1 MVRILVRVQPGASKD
16 EIAGWE
22 NGTLR
27 VRLRARAVE
36 GKANR
41 SLLEFLAEALGLRP
55 YQVGLS
61 KGERSREKLIDIDL
75 PSMEDVEARLGSR
88 HL

>member
-22 NGTLR
+22 DGSLK

-41 SLLEFLAEALGLRP
+41 SLLEFLAATLGLRP

-61 KGERSREKLIDIDL
+61 KGDRSREKLIEVDL
-75 PSMEDVEARLGSR
+75 PSMEDVEARLKR
-88 HL
+88 

>member
-22 NGTLR
+22 NGALR

-41 SLLEFLAEALGLRP
+41 SLLEFLAAALGLRP

-61 KGERSREKLIDIDL
+61 KGERSREKLIDVDL
-75 PSMEDVEARLGSR
+75 PSMEDVEARLPGQS
-88 HL
+88 